1 MALGLLILRRRDARA
16 AAGGSD
22 LRPYR
27 AGYRIWGYP
36 AVPVIFAFSAFAIVI
51 NQVIDSP
58 IESLTGLSLVL
69 IGLPV
74 YYWWTREPS
83 PPPGRRTR

>member
-1 MALGLLILRRRDARA
+1 VPIVFAL
-16 AAGGSD
+16 
-22 LRPYR
+22 
-27 AGYRIWGYP
+27 
-36 AVPVIFAFSAFAIVI
+36 SAFAIVI

-74 YYWWTREPS
+74 YYWWAR
-83 PPPGRRTR
+83 